1 MIVARVLDP
10 RFDEAYRRSPIVLV
24 DAGARG
30 GLKPN
35 WRAAERHLSVI
46 GFEPDP
52 NEYARLAAV
61 KGGPTYFG
69 VALHHTKAPIRF
81 HITRDRGLSSMFEPN
96 RAFLVSFPDAARFDI
111 VSTQDIEA
119 DALDT
124 LLPSRGI
131 AGVDFIKA
139 DTQGS
144 ELFVLQG
151 AAKTLESSVVG
162 VEVEAEFAP
171 IYKDQPLFSDVDA
184 FLRARGFL
192 LFDLRPVYWK
202 REAGRNVGGPHGQI
216 VWTDALYLRSLPA
229 LDAALAPRDAAAK
242 QATVLH
248 LISIAVLYGYVDYA
262 LEVASAQ
269 SALFSPDERVTID
282 RALRSHTDPA
292 RRTAR
297 FPGRGPLARASRRLW
312 RWLREPND
320 GWSVSDPDLGNRD

>member
-1 MIVARVLDP
+1 M
-10 RFDEAYRRSPIVLV
+10 LV

-30 GLKPN
+30 GVKPN

-52 NEYARLAAV
+52 TEYARLTAAA
-61 KGGPTYFG
+61 GGPTYFG
-69 VALHHTKAPIRF
+69 VALHHTKAPVRF

-96 RAFLVSFPDAARFDI
+96 RAFLASFPDASRFDI
-111 VSTQDIEA
+111 VSTEDVEA

-124 LLPSRGI
+124 LLASRGI
-131 AGVDFIKA
+131 GDVDFIKA

-144 ELFVLQG
+144 ELYVLQG
-151 AAKTLESSVVG
+151 AAKTLETSVVG

-171 IYKDQPLFSDVDA
+171 IYTGQPLFADVDA

-202 REAGRNVGGPHGQI
+202 RDAGRDVGGPHGEI

-229 LDAALAPRDAAAK
+229 LAAALAPLDAAAGRAK
-242 QATVLH
+242 VLH

-262 LEVASAQ
+262 LEVAGAQGAVFSADDRE
-269 SALFSPDERVTID
+269 AID
-282 RALRSHTDPA
+282 RALRAHVDPA
-292 RRTAR
+292 RRTPR
-297 FPGRGPLARASRRLW
+297 FPGRRPLARASRRVW
-312 RWLREPND
+312 KWLREPNE